1 MFSLHVCMQDTLRIV
16 YSVVGYLATLGSI
29 YDVVAILDDLILLH
43 MKMVLISSRC
53 LAVHHTQ

>member
-1 MFSLHVCMQDTLRIV
+1 MQDTLRIV